1 MSVTLPPPP
10 QAGPPRPWQAR
21 PIPTGSAPTVPE
33 GTTTETRPTPRP
45 SLPPPRLRRRWP
57 PLVIVGVAAGVVAV
71 AIAALVT
78 AQVTSRP
85 AREAAPVT
93 VTVSPSASPSP
104 VVLPAEQADKKTCQA
119 WDAAKE
125 KTSAAVAALQVIPK
139 EITITTAAVREN
151 PEWSAA
157 VQKAADLYGQAADAL
172 VVTPGT
178 TLILDQAAHAT
189 ADTLRTLSTAVKTF
203 DPANG
208 NIGSMTNEAYDAV
221 QVLCERLAPA

>member
-1 MSVTLPPPP
+1 M
-10 QAGPPRPWQAR
+10 
-21 PIPTGSAPTVPE
+21 
-33 GTTTETRPTPRP
+33 
-45 SLPPPRLRRRWP
+45 
-57 PLVIVGVAAGVVAV
+57 AAGVVAA

-93 VTVSPSASPSP
+93 VTMSPSASPSP
-104 VVLPAEQADKKTCQA
+104 VVLPAEQADRKTCQA
-119 WDAAKE
+119 WDAAVE
-125 KTSAAVAALQVIPK
+125 KIRASREVQAPIVAAGLTLADP
-139 EITITTAAVREN
+139 EVREN

-178 TLILDQAAHAT
+178 TLILDQAAHAA

-208 NIGSMTNEAYDAV
+208 NVFAMKDEAYDAV